1 VRASPARGAIAAAT
15 AALTAGIAVGACGS
29 ESRPALLFTGADT
42 PGATVGSPGDGG
54 LGRFDAAPPSCGL
67 GPDGGV
73 CACLDLSILGAAP
86 NLYFVLDR
94 SGSMSDGGKW
104 DTVRSVVVDVMRQ
117 LGPRAN
123 FGAAVFPD
131 PTADTC
137 GPGVEV
143 MAPRRGDAPAGTYGP
158 TSSLFEGATSAP
170 ASGGTPT
177 AATLTA
183 LAPKLAA
190 YPGKTYVILATDGA
204 PNCDATAACSVDEC
218 PLNIEGTPGCAP
230 GTLPNCCERQPSSC
244 LDAKPTLDAVS
255 ALHAAGV
262 DTYVIGAPGT
272 VPYASLLDEMAT
284 AGGTARP
291 GSPRYYAVGSTDAP
305 AFSAAL
311 KAVAARITATCAL
324 TLDTTPPD
332 PGAVNVY
339 LDGKVVPKSPVD
351 GWSLEGATV
360 TLLGATCA
368 KVLAG
373 DVLDVRVIAGCPT
386 VIR

>member
-1 VRASPARGAIAAAT
+1 VRASRARGAIAAAR
-15 AALTAGIAVGACGS
+15 AALAVGLGLAACGS
-29 ESRPALLFTGADT
+29 DARPPLLFTGADGT
-42 PGATVGSPGDGG
+42 GAGAGAPGGAALGG
-54 LGRFDAAPPSCGL
+54 TDAAPPCCGV

-73 CACLDLSILGAAP
+73 CACLDLPILGAAP
-86 NLYFVLDR
+86 TLYFVLDR
-94 SGSMSDGGKW
+94 SGSMAEAGKW
-104 DTVRSVVVDVMRQ
+104 DTVRSVVVDVMRA
-117 LGPRAN
+117 LGPRAT

-137 GPGVEV
+137 GPGIEV
-143 MAPRRGDAPAGTYGP
+143 MTPRRGDTPAGTYGP
-158 TSSLFEGATSAP
+158 TSAYFERATSAP

-183 LAPKLAA
+183 LAPRLAA

-204 PNCDATAACSVDEC
+204 PNCDAAAACTVDDC

-230 GTLPNCCERQPSSC
+230 GTLPNCCDRQPLSC
-244 LDAKPTLDAVS
+244 LDARPTLDAVS
-255 ALHAAGV
+255 ALEAAGV

-272 VPYASLLDEMAT
+272 VPYASLLDAMAD
-284 AGGTARP
+284 AGGTARS
-291 GSPRYYAVGSTDAP
+291 GSPRYYAVDGTDAA
-305 AFSAAL
+305 AFGAAL

-332 PGAVNVY
+332 PDAVNVY
-339 LDGKVVPKSPVD
+339 LDTTVVPRTATD
-351 GWSLEGATV
+351 GWRLDGATI

-373 DVLDVRVIAGCPT
+373 DVLDVRIIAGCPT